1 VNKINQSFVSVV
13 IPVYNDLPALKEAV
27 PLTLKM
33 MDEGFSGFE
42 IIIAEDASTDG
53 STEYAASW
61 QEKDSRVTHLHRDQR
76 LGRGSALTT
85 AVLKAKGDVFCYFD
99 VDLATDMLY
108 LPLLIRAVVE
118 GADIATGSRLLSGSN
133 IIRSVGREVKSR
145 GYNWLVRFFLRS
157 RLKDHQCGF
166 KAFKKDKLLSILPEI
181 QDTHWFWDTEVLV
194 RAQRKGYTIEEIP
207 VIWREGPG
215 TTVKSQDIWK
225 MGRSILNLW
234 WRLHVP

>member
-1 VNKINQSFVSVV
+1 MV

-33 MDEGFSGFE
+33 MDEFFSGFE

-53 STEYAASW
+53 SAEYAASW
-61 QEKDSRVTHLHRDQR
+61 QDKDSRVIHLHRDQR
-76 LGRGSALTT
+76 RGRGSALT
-85 AVLKAKGDVFCYFD
+85 AAALQAKGDIFCYFD
-99 VDLATDMLY
+99 VDLATDMSY
-108 LPLLIRAVVE
+108 LPLLIKAVVD
-118 GADIATGSRLLSGSN
+118 GADIAIGSRLLSDSN
-133 IIRSVGREVKSR
+133 ITRSLGREVKSR
-145 GYNWLVRFFLRS
+145 GYNWLVRFILRS

-166 KAFKKDKLLSILPEI
+166 KAFNKNKLLSLLPEI
-181 QDTHWFWDTEVLV
+181 KDTHWFWDTEVLV
-194 RAQRKGYTIEEIP
+194 RAQRKGSVIEEIP

>member
-1 VNKINQSFVSVV
+1 MIQSFISVV

-33 MDEGFSGFE
+33 MDDVFSGFE

-53 STEYAASW
+53 STECAASW
-61 QEKDSRVTHLHRDQR
+61 QEKDSRIIHLHRDQR

-85 AVLKAKGDVFCYFD
+85 AALQAKGDIFCYFD
-99 VDLATDMLY
+99 VDLATDMSY
-108 LPLLIRAVVE
+108 LPQLIRAVTD
-118 GADIATGSRLLSGSN
+118 GADIATGSRLLSDSN
-133 IIRSVGREVKSR
+133 ITRSLGREVKSR
-145 GYNWLVRFFLRS
+145 GYNWLVRFILRS

-166 KAFKKDKLLSILPEI
+166 KAFNKDKLLSLLPEI
-181 QDTHWFWDTEVLV
+181 KDTHWFWDTEVLV
-194 RAQRKGYTIEEIP
+194 RAQRKGYVIEEIP

-234 WRLHVP
+234 WKLHVP